1 MSRTYKDVSWK
12 HRKDHYDY
20 KHDTVLVPYTCEDK
34 YEYDWVTDENGKEVF
49 KRVELEIPKT
59 YVLDIRM
66 KTKTTKPKRRK
77 EVDTE
82 CHWMTTPSWWNRC
95 FNNVPQRRKGRA
107 WERKVL
113 FEADVEET
121 DPPIFSKKPHKYY
134 W

>member
-12 HRKDHYDY
+12 YRKDHYRWD
-20 KHDTVLVPYTCEDK
+20 HDTELVSVPYTSK
-34 YEYDWVTDENGKEVF
+34 YLFDF
-49 KRVELEIPKT
+49 ELVDDVVNLIEKKIPFTWIDYRRLK
-59 YVLDIRM
+59 V
-66 KTKTTKPKRRK
+66 KTTKPKRRK

-82 CHWMTTPSWWNRC
+82 WHWMTTPSWWNRC

-113 FEADVEET
+113 FEANIEET
-121 DPPIFSKKPHKYY
+121 DPPVFSKKPHKYY